1 MNYTNQER
9 IDLLKDL
16 LDRLNKGEALDAVR
30 ADFVREFQD
39 VEASEIMKAEQQMIK
54 EGMPVTEVQ
63 KLCDVH
69 AALFHGNIRQE
80 RERMA
85 EEYVKEVGHP
95 LYTFTKENEALKKVI
110 DEAREALSRHEVDR
124 KLLGRV
130 RELAIHYAKKGD
142 LLYPH
147 LKVRYGISGP
157 SDVMWTVDD
166 EIRDELAA
174 LSHKLQDGT
183 ETSVLQGEKEL
194 QRFEAVLT
202 RAEEMI
208 YKEEK
213 ILFPNCALNFTRDE
227 WIQIY
232 HDSKDYA
239 PCFGVENA
247 VWLEAETAVDKM
259 KETVKKV
266 EERAD
271 EMVSKKSVETQKSAA
286 KEIQETNKK
295 NEMQRNTNSKIF
307 YGREATPGDQ
317 EIVMA
322 GGHMTVAQLAAMLN
336 TIPMEITFVDD
347 QNINRFF
354 NEGPKDFKRPK
365 MAIDREVFSCHP
377 PKIEAKVRMIL
388 NEFRAG
394 TLDKVPVWM
403 EKNGKTMLV
412 TYMAV
417 RDHDGNYIG
426 TLELV
431 QDMGFAK
438 EHFEMIRK

>member
-1 MNYTNQER
+1 MNYTSQER

-30 ADFVREFQD
+30 ADFVKEFQD

-95 LYTFTKENEALKKVI
+95 LYTFTKENEALKAVL

-174 LSHKLQDGT
+174 LSRKLQD
-183 ETSVLQGEKEL
+183 ENPESVLQGEKEL

-227 WIQIY
+227 WIRIY
-232 HDSKDYA
+232 YDSKDYA

-247 VWLEAETAVDKM
+247 VWPEAETAVDKM
-259 KETVKKV
+259 
-266 EERAD
+266 RA
-271 EMVSKKSVETQKSAA
+271 
-286 KEIQETNKK
+286 
-295 NEMQRNTNSKIF
+295 
-307 YGREATPGDQ
+307 ATPGDQ

-322 GGHMTVAQLAAMLN
+322 GGHMTVAQLTAMLN

>member
-16 LDRLNKGEALDAVR
+16 LDRLNKGEALDTVR
-30 ADFVREFQD
+30 ADFVKEFQD

-174 LSHKLQDGT
+174 LSRKLQD
-183 ETSVLQGEKEL
+183 ENPESVLQGEKEL
-194 QRFEAVLT
+194 QRFEEVLI

-227 WIQIY
+227 WVQIY

-247 VWLEAETAVDKM
+247 VWPEAAVDKN
-259 KETVKKV
+259 EGDFSRV
-266 EERAD
+266 
-271 EMVSKKSVETQKSAA
+271 VETAA
-286 KEIQETNKK
+286 KKDLK
-295 NEMQRNTNSKIF
+295 R
-307 YGREATPGDQ
+307 AVTPGDQ

-417 RDHDGNYIG
+417 RDQDGNYIG

>member
-1 MNYTNQER
+1 MNYTSQER

-30 ADFVREFQD
+30 ADFVKEFQD

-95 LYTFTKENEALKKVI
+95 LYTFTKENEALKAVL

-174 LSHKLQDGT
+174 LSRKLQD
-183 ETSVLQGEKEL
+183 ENPESVLQGEKEL

-227 WIQIY
+227 WIRIY

-247 VWLEAETAVDKM
+247 VWPEAETAIDKM
-259 KETVKKV
+259 
-266 EERAD
+266 RA
-271 EMVSKKSVETQKSAA
+271 
-286 KEIQETNKK
+286 
-295 NEMQRNTNSKIF
+295 
-307 YGREATPGDQ
+307 ATPGDQ

-322 GGHMTVAQLAAMLN
+322 GGHMSVAQLTAMLN

-412 TYMAV
+412 TYIAV
-417 RDHDGNYIG
+417 RDHAGNYIG

>member
-1 MNYTNQER
+1 MEYTNQER

-16 LDRLNKGEALDAVR
+16 LDRLNKGEALDTVR
-30 ADFVREFQD
+30 ADFVKEFQD

-174 LSHKLQDGT
+174 LSRKLQD
-183 ETSVLQGEKEL
+183 ENPESVLQGEKEL
-194 QRFEAVLT
+194 QRFEEVLI

-227 WIQIY
+227 WVQIY

-247 VWLEAETAVDKM
+247 VWPEAAVDKN
-259 KETVKKV
+259 EGDFSRV
-266 EERAD
+266 
-271 EMVSKKSVETQKSAA
+271 VETAA
-286 KEIQETNKK
+286 KKDLK
-295 NEMQRNTNSKIF
+295 R
-307 YGREATPGDQ
+307 AVTPGDQ

-417 RDHDGNYIG
+417 RDQDGNYIG

>member
-1 MNYTNQER
+1 MNYTSQER

-30 ADFVREFQD
+30 ADFVKEFQD

-95 LYTFTKENEALKKVI
+95 LYTFTKENEALKAVL

-174 LSHKLQDGT
+174 LSRKLQD
-183 ETSVLQGEKEL
+183 ENPESVLQGEKEL

-227 WIQIY
+227 WVQIY

-247 VWLEAETAVDKM
+247 VWPEAAVDKN
-259 KETVKKV
+259 EGDFSRV
-266 EERAD
+266 
-271 EMVSKKSVETQKSAA
+271 VETAA
-286 KEIQETNKK
+286 KKDLKRAVI
-295 NEMQRNTNSKIF
+295 
-307 YGREATPGDQ
+307 PGDQ

>member
-1 MNYTNQER
+1 MEYTNQER

-95 LYTFTKENEALKKVI
+95 LYTFTKENEALKAVL

-174 LSHKLQDGT
+174 LSRKLQD
-183 ETSVLQGEKEL
+183 ENPESVLQGEKEL

-227 WIQIY
+227 WIRIY

-239 PCFGVENA
+239 PCFGVENE
-247 VWLEAETAVDKM
+247 VWPEAAVDKM
-259 KETVKKV
+259 K
-266 EERAD
+266 A
-271 EMVSKKSVETQKSAA
+271 
-286 KEIQETNKK
+286 
-295 NEMQRNTNSKIF
+295 
-307 YGREATPGDQ
+307 ATPGDQ

-322 GGHMTVAQLAAMLN
+322 GGHMTVAQLTAMLN

-417 RDHDGNYIG
+417 RDHAGNYIG

>member
-1 MNYTNQER
+1 MNYTSQER

-30 ADFVREFQD
+30 VDFVRKFQD

-95 LYTFTKENEALKKVI
+95 LYTFTKENEALKAVL

-174 LSHKLQDGT
+174 LSRKLQD
-183 ETSVLQGEKEL
+183 ENPESVLQGEKEL

-227 WIQIY
+227 WIRLY

-247 VWLEAETAVDKM
+247 VWPEAETAVDKM
-259 KETVKKV
+259 
-266 EERAD
+266 
-271 EMVSKKSVETQKSAA
+271 
-286 KEIQETNKK
+286 
-295 NEMQRNTNSKIF
+295 
-307 YGREATPGDQ
+307 REATPGDQ
-317 EIVMA
+317 KIVMA
-322 GGHMTVAQLAAMLN
+322 GGHMTVAQLTAMLN

>member
-1 MNYTNQER
+1 MEYTNQER

-95 LYTFTKENEALKKVI
+95 LYTFTKENEALKAVL

-174 LSHKLQDGT
+174 LSRKLQD
-183 ETSVLQGEKEL
+183 ENPESVLQGEKEL
-194 QRFEAVLT
+194 QRFETVLT

-227 WIQIY
+227 WIRIY

-259 KETVKKV
+259 
-266 EERAD
+266 RA
-271 EMVSKKSVETQKSAA
+271 
-286 KEIQETNKK
+286 
-295 NEMQRNTNSKIF
+295 
-307 YGREATPGDQ
+307 ATPGDQ

-322 GGHMTVAQLAAMLN
+322 GGHMSVAQLTAMLN

-417 RDHDGNYIG
+417 RDHAGNYIG

>member
-1 MNYTNQER
+1 MNYTSQER

-30 ADFVREFQD
+30 ADFVKEFQD

-95 LYTFTKENEALKKVI
+95 LYTFTKENEALKAVL

-174 LSHKLQDGT
+174 LSRKLQD
-183 ETSVLQGEKEL
+183 ENPESVLQGEKEL

-227 WIQIY
+227 WVQIY

-247 VWLEAETAVDKM
+247 VWPEAAVDKN
-259 KETVKKV
+259 EGDFSRV
-266 EERAD
+266 
-271 EMVSKKSVETQKSAA
+271 VETAA
-286 KEIQETNKK
+286 KKDLKRAVI
-295 NEMQRNTNSKIF
+295 
-307 YGREATPGDQ
+307 PGDQ

-417 RDHDGNYIG
+417 RDQDGNYIG

>member
-1 MNYTNQER
+1 MNYTSQER

-30 ADFVREFQD
+30 ADFVRKFQD

-85 EEYVKEVGHP
+85 EKYVKEVGHP
-95 LYTFTKENEALKKVI
+95 LYTFTKENEALKVVL

-174 LSHKLQDGT
+174 LSRKLQD
-183 ETSVLQGEKEL
+183 ENPESVLQGEKEL

-227 WIQIY
+227 WIRIY

-239 PCFGVENA
+239 PCFGVENV
-247 VWLEAETAVDKM
+247 VWTEAETAVDKM
-259 KETVKKV
+259 
-266 EERAD
+266 
-271 EMVSKKSVETQKSAA
+271 
-286 KEIQETNKK
+286 
-295 NEMQRNTNSKIF
+295 
-307 YGREATPGDQ
+307 REATPGDQ
-317 EIVMA
+317 KIVMA
-322 GGHMTVAQLAAMLN
+322 GGHMTVAQLTAMLN

>member
-1 MNYTNQER
+1 MNYTSQER

-30 ADFVREFQD
+30 ADFVRKFQD

-95 LYTFTKENEALKKVI
+95 LYTFTKENEALKAVL

-174 LSHKLQDGT
+174 LSRKLQD
-183 ETSVLQGEKEL
+183 ENPESVLQGEKEL

-227 WIQIY
+227 WVQIY

-239 PCFGVENA
+239 PCFGVENV
-247 VWLEAETAVDKM
+247 VWTEAETAVDKM
-259 KETVKKV
+259 
-266 EERAD
+266 
-271 EMVSKKSVETQKSAA
+271 
-286 KEIQETNKK
+286 
-295 NEMQRNTNSKIF
+295 
-307 YGREATPGDQ
+307 REATPGDQ

-322 GGHMTVAQLAAMLN
+322 GGHMTVVQLTAMLN

>member
-1 MNYTNQER
+1 MNYTSQER

-16 LDRLNKGEALDAVR
+16 LDRLNRGEALDAVR
-30 ADFVREFQD
+30 ADFVKEFQD

-54 EGMPVTEVQ
+54 EGVPVTEVQ

-95 LYTFTKENEALKKVI
+95 LYTFTKENEALKAVL

-174 LSHKLQDGT
+174 LSRKLQDKNP
-183 ETSVLQGEKEL
+183 ESVLQGEKEL

-227 WIQIY
+227 WIRIY

-247 VWLEAETAVDKM
+247 VWPEAETAVDKM
-259 KETVKKV
+259 
-266 EERAD
+266 RA
-271 EMVSKKSVETQKSAA
+271 
-286 KEIQETNKK
+286 
-295 NEMQRNTNSKIF
+295 
-307 YGREATPGDQ
+307 ATPGDQ

-322 GGHMTVAQLAAMLN
+322 GGHMTVAQLTAMLN

>member
-1 MNYTNQER
+1 MEYTNQER

-16 LDRLNKGEALDAVR
+16 LDRLNKGEALDTVR
-30 ADFVREFQD
+30 ADFVKEFQD

-174 LSHKLQDGT
+174 LSRKLQD
-183 ETSVLQGEKEL
+183 ENPESVLQGEKEL
-194 QRFEAVLT
+194 QRFEEVLI

-227 WIQIY
+227 WVQIY

-247 VWLEAETAVDKM
+247 VWPEAAVDKN
-259 KETVKKV
+259 EGDFSRV
-266 EERAD
+266 
-271 EMVSKKSVETQKSAA
+271 VETAA
-286 KEIQETNKK
+286 KKDLK
-295 NEMQRNTNSKIF
+295 R
-307 YGREATPGDQ
+307 AVTPGDQ

-403 EKNGKTMLV
+403 EKNGKNMLV

>member
-1 MNYTNQER
+1 MNYTSQER

-30 ADFVREFQD
+30 ADFVRKFQD

-95 LYTFTKENEALKKVI
+95 LYTFTKENEALKAVL

-174 LSHKLQDGT
+174 LSRKLQD
-183 ETSVLQGEKEL
+183 ENPESVLQGEKEL
-194 QRFEAVLT
+194 QRFETVLT

-227 WIQIY
+227 WIRIY

-259 KETVKKV
+259 KV
-266 EERAD
+266 
-271 EMVSKKSVETQKSAA
+271 
-286 KEIQETNKK
+286 
-295 NEMQRNTNSKIF
+295 
-307 YGREATPGDQ
+307 ATPGDQ

-322 GGHMTVAQLAAMLN
+322 GGHMTVAQLTAMLN

>member
-1 MNYTNQER
+1 MEYTNQER

-16 LDRLNKGEALDAVR
+16 LDRLNKGEALDTVR
-30 ADFVREFQD
+30 ADFVKEFQD

-174 LSHKLQDGT
+174 LSRKLQD
-183 ETSVLQGEKEL
+183 ENPESVLQGEKEL
-194 QRFEAVLT
+194 QRFEEVLI

-227 WIQIY
+227 WVQIY

-247 VWLEAETAVDKM
+247 VWPEAAVDKN
-259 KETVKKV
+259 EGDFSRV
-266 EERAD
+266 
-271 EMVSKKSVETQKSAA
+271 VETAA
-286 KEIQETNKK
+286 KKDLK
-295 NEMQRNTNSKIF
+295 R
-307 YGREATPGDQ
+307 AVTPGDQ

>member
-1 MNYTNQER
+1 MNYTSQER

-30 ADFVREFQD
+30 ADFVRKFQD

-95 LYTFTKENEALKKVI
+95 LYTFTKENEALKAVL

-124 KLLGRV
+124 KLLGCV
-130 RELAIHYAKKGD
+130 RELAVHYAKKGD

-174 LSHKLQDGT
+174 LSRKLQD
-183 ETSVLQGEKEL
+183 ENPESVLQGEKEL

-227 WIQIY
+227 WIRIY

-247 VWLEAETAVDKM
+247 VWPEAETAVNKM
-259 KETVKKV
+259 
-266 EERAD
+266 RA
-271 EMVSKKSVETQKSAA
+271 
-286 KEIQETNKK
+286 
-295 NEMQRNTNSKIF
+295 
-307 YGREATPGDQ
+307 ATPGDQ

-322 GGHMTVAQLAAMLN
+322 GGHMTVAQLTAMLN

-394 TLDKVPVWM
+394 TLDKVPIWM

>member
-1 MNYTNQER
+1 MEYTNQER

-95 LYTFTKENEALKKVI
+95 LYTFTKENEALKAVL

-174 LSHKLQDGT
+174 LSRKLQD
-183 ETSVLQGEKEL
+183 ENPESVLQGEKEL
-194 QRFEAVLT
+194 QRFETVLT

-227 WIQIY
+227 WIRIY

-259 KETVKKV
+259 
-266 EERAD
+266 RA
-271 EMVSKKSVETQKSAA
+271 
-286 KEIQETNKK
+286 
-295 NEMQRNTNSKIF
+295 
-307 YGREATPGDQ
+307 ATPGDQ

-322 GGHMTVAQLAAMLN
+322 GGHMSVAQLTAMLN

>member
-1 MNYTNQER
+1 MNYTSQER

-30 ADFVREFQD
+30 ADFVRKFQD

-95 LYTFTKENEALKKVI
+95 LYTFTKENEALKKVL

-174 LSHKLQDGT
+174 LSRKLQD
-183 ETSVLQGEKEL
+183 ENPESVLQGEKEL

-227 WIQIY
+227 WIRIY

-259 KETVKKV
+259 
-266 EERAD
+266 
-271 EMVSKKSVETQKSAA
+271 
-286 KEIQETNKK
+286 
-295 NEMQRNTNSKIF
+295 
-307 YGREATPGDQ
+307 REATPGDQ

-322 GGHMTVAQLAAMLN
+322 GGHMSVAQLTAMLN

-417 RDHDGNYIG
+417 RDHAGNYIG

>member
-1 MNYTNQER
+1 MNYTSQER

-30 ADFVREFQD
+30 ADFVRKFQD

-95 LYTFTKENEALKKVI
+95 LHTFTKENEALKAVL

-174 LSHKLQDGT
+174 LSRKLQDKNP
-183 ETSVLQGEKEL
+183 ESVLQGEKEL

-227 WIQIY
+227 WVQIY

-247 VWLEAETAVDKM
+247 VWPEAEAAVDKM
-259 KETVKKV
+259 
-266 EERAD
+266 
-271 EMVSKKSVETQKSAA
+271 
-286 KEIQETNKK
+286 
-295 NEMQRNTNSKIF
+295 
-307 YGREATPGDQ
+307 REATPGDQ

-322 GGHMTVAQLAAMLN
+322 GGHMTVAQLTAMLN

>member
-1 MNYTNQER
+1 MEYTNQER

-30 ADFVREFQD
+30 TDFVREFQD

-95 LYTFTKENEALKKVI
+95 LYTFTKENEALKAVL

-130 RELAIHYAKKGD
+130 RGLAIHYAKKGD

-174 LSHKLQDGT
+174 LSRKLQD
-183 ETSVLQGEKEL
+183 ENPESVLQGEKEL

-227 WIQIY
+227 WIRIY

-247 VWLEAETAVDKM
+247 VWPEAETAVDKM
-259 KETVKKV
+259 
-266 EERAD
+266 RA
-271 EMVSKKSVETQKSAA
+271 
-286 KEIQETNKK
+286 
-295 NEMQRNTNSKIF
+295 
-307 YGREATPGDQ
+307 ATPGDQ

-322 GGHMTVAQLAAMLN
+322 GGHMTVAQLTAMLN

-388 NEFRAG
+388 NEFCAG

-417 RDHDGNYIG
+417 RDHAGNYIG

>member
-1 MNYTNQER
+1 MNYTSQER

-30 ADFVREFQD
+30 ADFVKEFQD

-95 LYTFTKENEALKKVI
+95 LHTFTKENEALKAVL

-174 LSHKLQDGT
+174 LSRKLQD
-183 ETSVLQGEKEL
+183 ENPESVLQGEKEL

-227 WIQIY
+227 WVQIY

-247 VWLEAETAVDKM
+247 VWPEAETAVDKM
-259 KETVKKV
+259 
-266 EERAD
+266 
-271 EMVSKKSVETQKSAA
+271 
-286 KEIQETNKK
+286 
-295 NEMQRNTNSKIF
+295 
-307 YGREATPGDQ
+307 REATPGDQ

-322 GGHMTVAQLAAMLN
+322 GGHMTVAQLTAMLN

>member
-1 MNYTNQER
+1 MEYTNQER

-16 LDRLNKGEALDAVR
+16 LDRLNKGEALDTVR
-30 ADFVREFQD
+30 ADFVKEFQD

-174 LSHKLQDGT
+174 LSRKLQD
-183 ETSVLQGEKEL
+183 ENPESVLQGEKEL
-194 QRFEAVLT
+194 QRFEEVLI

-227 WIQIY
+227 WVQIY

-247 VWLEAETAVDKM
+247 VWPEAAVDKN
-259 KETVKKV
+259 EGDFSRV
-266 EERAD
+266 
-271 EMVSKKSVETQKSAA
+271 VETAA
-286 KEIQETNKK
+286 KKDLK
-295 NEMQRNTNSKIF
+295 R
-307 YGREATPGDQ
+307 AVTPGDQ

-438 EHFEMIRK
+438 EHFEMIRR

>member
-1 MNYTNQER
+1 MNYTSQER

-16 LDRLNKGEALDAVR
+16 LDRLNKGEALDTVR

-174 LSHKLQDGT
+174 LSRKLQDGT
-183 ETSVLQGEKEL
+183 GATVLQGEKEL

-227 WIQIY
+227 WIRIY
-232 HDSKDYA
+232 YDSKDYA

-247 VWLEAETAVDKM
+247 GWPEAAVDKM
-259 KETVKKV
+259 
-266 EERAD
+266 RA
-271 EMVSKKSVETQKSAA
+271 
-286 KEIQETNKK
+286 
-295 NEMQRNTNSKIF
+295 
-307 YGREATPGDQ
+307 ATPGDQ

-417 RDHDGNYIG
+417 RDPDGNYIG

>member
-1 MNYTNQER
+1 MNYTSQER

-30 ADFVREFQD
+30 ADFVKEFQD

-95 LYTFTKENEALKKVI
+95 LYTFTKENEALKAVL

-174 LSHKLQDGT
+174 LSRKLQD
-183 ETSVLQGEKEL
+183 ENPESVLQGEKEL

-227 WIQIY
+227 WIRIY

-247 VWLEAETAVDKM
+247 VWPEAETAVDKM
-259 KETVKKV
+259 
-266 EERAD
+266 RA
-271 EMVSKKSVETQKSAA
+271 
-286 KEIQETNKK
+286 
-295 NEMQRNTNSKIF
+295 
-307 YGREATPGDQ
+307 ATPGDQ

>member
-1 MNYTNQER
+1 MEYTNQER
-9 IDLLKDL
+9 IDLLKDF

-95 LYTFTKENEALKKVI
+95 LYTFTKENEALKAVL

-174 LSHKLQDGT
+174 LSRKLQD
-183 ETSVLQGEKEL
+183 ENPESVLQGEKEL

-227 WIQIY
+227 WIRIY

-247 VWLEAETAVDKM
+247 VWPEAETAVDKM
-259 KETVKKV
+259 
-266 EERAD
+266 
-271 EMVSKKSVETQKSAA
+271 
-286 KEIQETNKK
+286 
-295 NEMQRNTNSKIF
+295 
-307 YGREATPGDQ
+307 REATPGDQ

-322 GGHMTVAQLAAMLN
+322 GGHMSVAQLTAMLN

-417 RDHDGNYIG
+417 RDHAGNYIG

>member
-1 MNYTNQER
+1 MNYTSQER

-30 ADFVREFQD
+30 ADFVRKFQD

-95 LYTFTKENEALKKVI
+95 LYTFTKENEALKAVL

-174 LSHKLQDGT
+174 LSRKLQD
-183 ETSVLQGEKEL
+183 ENPESVLQGEKEL

-227 WIQIY
+227 WIRLY

-247 VWLEAETAVDKM
+247 VWPEAEAAVDKM

-266 EERAD
+266 EERA
-271 EMVSKKSVETQKSAA
+271 EEVVSKKSVETQKSAA
-286 KEIQETNKK
+286 KEIQE
-295 NEMQRNTNSKIF
+295 
-307 YGREATPGDQ
+307 
-317 EIVMA
+317 IVMA
-322 GGHMTVAQLAAMLN
+322 GGHMTVAQLTAMLN

>member
-1 MNYTNQER
+1 MNYTSQER

-30 ADFVREFQD
+30 ADFVRKFQD

-95 LYTFTKENEALKKVI
+95 LYTFTKENEALKVVL

-174 LSHKLQDGT
+174 LSRKLQD
-183 ETSVLQGEKEL
+183 ENPESVLQGEKEL

-227 WIQIY
+227 WIRIY

-239 PCFGVENA
+239 PCFGVENV
-247 VWLEAETAVDKM
+247 VWTEAETAVDKM
-259 KETVKKV
+259 
-266 EERAD
+266 
-271 EMVSKKSVETQKSAA
+271 
-286 KEIQETNKK
+286 
-295 NEMQRNTNSKIF
+295 
-307 YGREATPGDQ
+307 REATPGDQ
-317 EIVMA
+317 KIVMA

-431 QDMGFAK
+431 QDMDFAK

>member
-1 MNYTNQER
+1 MNYTSQER

-30 ADFVREFQD
+30 ADFVKEFQD

-95 LYTFTKENEALKKVI
+95 LYTFTKENEALKAVL

-157 SDVMWTVDD
+157 SDVMWIVDD

-174 LSHKLQDGT
+174 LSRKLQD
-183 ETSVLQGEKEL
+183 ENPESVLQGEKEL

-227 WIQIY
+227 WVQIY
-232 HDSKDYA
+232 HDSKDYV
-239 PCFGVENA
+239 PCFGVENV
-247 VWLEAETAVDKM
+247 VWTEAETDVDKM
-259 KETVKKV
+259 
-266 EERAD
+266 
-271 EMVSKKSVETQKSAA
+271 
-286 KEIQETNKK
+286 
-295 NEMQRNTNSKIF
+295 
-307 YGREATPGDQ
+307 REATPGDQ

-322 GGHMTVAQLAAMLN
+322 GGHMTVAQLTAMLN

>member
-1 MNYTNQER
+1 MEYTNQER

-30 ADFVREFQD
+30 VDFVREFQD

-95 LYTFTKENEALKKVI
+95 LYTFTKENEALKAVL

-130 RELAIHYAKKGD
+130 RELTIHYAKKGD

-174 LSHKLQDGT
+174 LSRKLQD
-183 ETSVLQGEKEL
+183 ENPESVLQGEKEL

-227 WIQIY
+227 WIRIY

-259 KETVKKV
+259 
-266 EERAD
+266 RA
-271 EMVSKKSVETQKSAA
+271 
-286 KEIQETNKK
+286 
-295 NEMQRNTNSKIF
+295 
-307 YGREATPGDQ
+307 ATPGDQ

-322 GGHMTVAQLAAMLN
+322 GGHMTVAQLTAMLN

-354 NEGPKDFKRPK
+354 NEGPKDFKRPQ

>member
-1 MNYTNQER
+1 MNYTSQER

-30 ADFVREFQD
+30 ADFVKEFQD

-95 LYTFTKENEALKKVI
+95 LYTFTKENEALKAVL

-124 KLLGRV
+124 KLLERV

-174 LSHKLQDGT
+174 LSRKLQDKNP
-183 ETSVLQGEKEL
+183 ESVLQGEKEL

-227 WIQIY
+227 WVQIY

-247 VWLEAETAVDKM
+247 VWPEAAVDKNEGDFSRVVETAV
-259 KETVKKV
+259 KKDLK
-266 EERAD
+266 RA
-271 EMVSKKSVETQKSAA
+271 
-286 KEIQETNKK
+286 
-295 NEMQRNTNSKIF
+295 
-307 YGREATPGDQ
+307 ATPGNQ

-322 GGHMTVAQLAAMLN
+322 GGHMTVAQLTAMLN

>member
-1 MNYTNQER
+1 MNYTSQER

-16 LDRLNKGEALDAVR
+16 LDRLNKGEALDTVR
-30 ADFVREFQD
+30 ADFVKEFHD

-80 RERMA
+80 RERIA

-95 LYTFTKENEALKKVI
+95 LYTFTKENEALKAVL

-174 LSHKLQDGT
+174 LSRKLQD
-183 ETSVLQGEKEL
+183 ENPESVLQGEKEL
-194 QRFEAVLT
+194 QRFETVLT

-227 WIQIY
+227 WIRIY

-259 KETVKKV
+259 
-266 EERAD
+266 RA
-271 EMVSKKSVETQKSAA
+271 
-286 KEIQETNKK
+286 
-295 NEMQRNTNSKIF
+295 
-307 YGREATPGDQ
+307 ATPGDQ

-322 GGHMTVAQLAAMLN
+322 GGHMSVAQLTAMLN

>member
-1 MNYTNQER
+1 MNYTSQER

-95 LYTFTKENEALKKVI
+95 LYTFTKENEALKAVL

-174 LSHKLQDGT
+174 LSRKLQD
-183 ETSVLQGEKEL
+183 ENPESVLQGEKEL

-227 WIQIY
+227 WIRIY

-259 KETVKKV
+259 
-266 EERAD
+266 
-271 EMVSKKSVETQKSAA
+271 
-286 KEIQETNKK
+286 
-295 NEMQRNTNSKIF
+295 
-307 YGREATPGDQ
+307 REATPGDQ

-322 GGHMTVAQLAAMLN
+322 GGHMSVAQLTAMLN

-417 RDHDGNYIG
+417 RDHAGNYIG

>member
-1 MNYTNQER
+1 MEYTNQER

-30 ADFVREFQD
+30 ADFVRKFQD

-95 LYTFTKENEALKKVI
+95 LHTFTKENEALKAVL

-174 LSHKLQDGT
+174 LSRKLQD
-183 ETSVLQGEKEL
+183 ENPESVLQGEKEL

-227 WIQIY
+227 WIRIY

-247 VWLEAETAVDKM
+247 VWPEAETAVDKM
-259 KETVKKV
+259 
-266 EERAD
+266 RA
-271 EMVSKKSVETQKSAA
+271 
-286 KEIQETNKK
+286 
-295 NEMQRNTNSKIF
+295 
-307 YGREATPGDQ
+307 ATPGDQ

-322 GGHMTVAQLAAMLN
+322 GGHMTVAQLTAMLN

-377 PKIEAKVRMIL
+377 PRIEAKVRMIL

-417 RDHDGNYIG
+417 RDHAGNYIG

>member
-1 MNYTNQER
+1 MNYTSQER

-30 ADFVREFQD
+30 ADFVRKFQD

-95 LYTFTKENEALKKVI
+95 LYTFTKENEALKAVL

-174 LSHKLQDGT
+174 LSRKLQD
-183 ETSVLQGEKEL
+183 ENPESALQGEKEL
-194 QRFEAVLT
+194 QRFEEVLI

-227 WIQIY
+227 WVQIY

-247 VWLEAETAVDKM
+247 VWPEAAVDKN
-259 KETVKKV
+259 EGDFSRV
-266 EERAD
+266 
-271 EMVSKKSVETQKSAA
+271 VETAA
-286 KEIQETNKK
+286 KKDLK
-295 NEMQRNTNSKIF
+295 R
-307 YGREATPGDQ
+307 AVTPGDQ

-322 GGHMTVAQLAAMLN
+322 GGHMTVAQLVAMLN